1 VKNKGFNNITIE
13 AIANATIEATT
24 TLRRTSSSVR
34 DRASIKVQIKLRA
47 DNESKAELDE
57 RTTRKI

>member
-1 VKNKGFNNITIE
+1 MKNKGFNNITIE